1 MANGRLDRF
10 AVVVGV
16 IFTGIGIS
24 MSVQGI
30 THTISGEPIL
40 ATTWTEASNGPETLF
55 VGIVG
60 IAFGGIIIWKAV
72 RGGRQR

>member
-1 MANGRLDRF
+1 
-10 AVVVGV
+10 
-16 IFTGIGIS
+16 

-30 THTISGEPIL
+30 THTISGEPIP